1 LKVTEHTCT
10 HVNVTVVQTSSQFS
24 LFLGGCV
31 VPLFFVDMLLDL
43 TFL

>member
-1 LKVTEHTCT
+1 M
-10 HVNVTVVQTSSQFS
+10 NVTVVQISPQFS

-31 VPLFFVDMLLDL
+31 VPLFFADIMLDL